1 MWTMLPPPR
10 IRMAIA
16 ANFVTTKAP
25 TRLMRSTSAKSAA
38 AISTSAA
45 RRRTAAELTRMS
57 TPPCSRAAAATS
69 RSTSASLE
77 TSPLTALAWPPDL
90 AMASTTSASGSGR
103 RPKTTTRAPSLA
115 KRMAAARPIPVPAPV
130 TIATLPSSVAIVVA
144 PAEGLHGT
152 ALAFGI
158 PRRAPGGAEVHQGL
172 IVVIGAA
179 GGYERFRE
187 VPDGLRATQGLD
199 PARSQKDPPQDAPHI
214 RVHHRG
220 VPAVGE
226 GQDGACRV
234 AADAFHAPER
244 RAVLRE
250 APVVTGDGL
259 SRDAVKIGRAAVV
272 AERAPGLR
280 HFGRAGAGQVLEGRV
295 ARQELVVLRDDA
307 VDLGLLEHDLGDEDA
322 VRLAG
327 AAPGQIA
334 AVACVP
340 GEKPPVEETRH
351 RPIGKLHAGHCVTM
365 GSCRT
370 SSPCR
375 TKFRWTSS
383 IAPR

>member
-10 IRMAIA
+10 VRMAPA
-16 ANFVTTKAP
+16 ASLVTTKAP
-25 TRLMRSTSAKSAA
+25 TRLMRSTSAKSTA
-38 AISTSAA
+38 AISTSAE
-45 RRRTAAELTRMS
+45 RRRTAAELTRIS
-57 TPPCSRAAAATS
+57 TPPCSRAAVATS
-69 RSTSASLE
+69 RSTSASLA

-90 AMASTTSASGSGR
+90 AMVSTTSASGSGR

-115 KRMAAARPIPVPAPV
+115 KRMAVARPIPVPAPV

-152 ALAFGI
+152 AFAFGI
-158 PRRAPGGAEVHQGL
+158 PRRAPGGAKVHQGL
-172 IVVIGAA
+172 IVVIGAT

-187 VPDGLRATQGLD
+187 VPDGLRATQALD
-199 PARSQKDPPQDAPHI
+199 PARPQKDPSQDAPHV

-220 VPAVGE
+220 IAAVGE
-226 GQDGACRV
+226 GQDRAGRV
-234 AADAFHAPER
+234 AADALHAPEL

-250 APVVTGDGL
+250 APVVPGDGFP
-259 SRDAVKIGRAAVV
+259 RDAVKIGRAAVV
-272 AERAPGLR
+272 AERAPCLG
-280 HFGRAGAGQVLEGRV
+280 HFGRAGAGQVFDGRV
-295 ARQELVVLRDDA
+295 ARQELVVLGDDA
-307 VDLGLLEHDLGDEDA
+307 IDLGLLEHHLGNKDA

-334 AVACVP
+334 AVTRVP
-340 GEKPPVEETRH
+340 GEQPPVETTRH
-351 RPIGKLHAGHCVTM
+351 RPIGELHAGHCVTM

-375 TKFRWTSS
+375 TKCRWTSS
-383 IAPR
+383 TGPR